1 MICTR
6 ELRECVTL
14 AHFARELVFMKK
26 IFAYSQKKKT
36 RTTFTSSSRHVEIND
51 KQTILYMK
59 ITTMYT
65 PDK

>member
-1 MICTR
+1 MHTR
-6 ELRECVTL
+6 ITRVCYTRTLRANWCL
-14 AHFARELVFMKK
+14 CKK
-26 IFAYSQKKKT
+26 FLPIRKKKT